1 MKSEEIILG
10 LPRLH
15 SGRRVFAYLALSL
28 LFAQVSPAFAQS
40 GTNSNNG
47 GSAGSGTS
55 RLQFKPD
62 PAPASSPVP
71 ASAPARRQSVGQG
84 GQSAQGKQIAQSN
97 SSDTATSV
105 AQMTPTVGPGSNF
118 TQFGG
123 GLKDPKGRSLPSTVG
138 TVKIRK
144 SFKLFAQQQ
153 LIHNLSFRDTPVKEV
168 IAEIAR
174 RGNLNIIIDK
184 SVVGKIT
191 GELRDVTLN
200 EAMDTVIASAGL
212 QSRVLDNNTVVIASA
227 QAMVQL
233 GLNRSMAKA
242 FKLSYAH
249 PYDVATILHASI
261 FNKGAF
267 PDFQKSLKMGKR
279 EAANEVP
286 AHSQSGGGGVEI
298 TEGEA
303 NEQENDQMLR
313 PDQAR
318 YVRGASRSQTQE
330 GVGFNNASVDPG
342 SQQIRALQEIN
353 TDYIVEQNG
362 GGTIVIPD
370 VKNRQVVVVGTP
382 EDLMIAEES
391 IHLLDRRP
399 REVHIQA
406 SLVELTNSGIRQL
419 GANLALQGNGASTS
433 LLGNSAAPLIQYL
446 PGLGSPPAA
455 TFYGTAQS
463 FSQVPVTN
471 GAVGTSPATAFT
483 GLIGNLLPTAPTIA
497 GVTAVN
503 AAQSGF
509 NFLTL
514 NKAAGGKANIATAP
528 LGLNVSLNL
537 LLQTDKAKVIAN
549 PSVVVVDGTETLI
562 NISQEVVHKVTST
575 VSLGVVTQNVELQK
589 AGVFLNVLPR
599 ITEDGFISMR
609 LRPQV
614 SAPVGAPLQFGAATS
629 PLIVTLLS
637 YREVITQEVRVKD
650 GQTLVLGGLFTE
662 QEQAQLAKVPY
673 LAETPIFGALF
684 RNTLKGRNRTELMLL
699 ITPKVV
705 EEDTGSISENP
716 SPPTM

>member
-10 LPRLH
+10 LPWLH
-15 SGRRVFAYLALSL
+15 SGRRVVACLAFSL
-28 LFAQVSPAFAQS
+28 LFVQVSPTFAQS

-62 PAPASSPVP
+62 PLTSSPVP
-71 ASAPARRQSVGQG
+71 ASAPSRRQSVSQS

-97 SSDTATSV
+97 PSDTATSV

-118 TQFGG
+118 AQFGG
-123 GLKDPKGRSLPSTVG
+123 GVKDPKGRSLPSTVG

-286 AHSQSGGGGVEI
+286 GHSQSGGGGVEI

-313 PDQAR
+313 PDQSR

-330 GVGFNNASVDPG
+330 GVGFNNAAVDPG
-342 SQQIRALQEIN
+342 SQQIRASQEIN

-419 GANLALQGNGASTS
+419 GANLALQGDGASTS

-716 SPPTM
+716 STPTM

>member
-10 LPRLH
+10 LPWLH
-15 SGRRVFAYLALSL
+15 SGGRVVACLAFSL
-28 LFAQVSPAFAQS
+28 LFVQVSPTFAQS

-62 PAPASSPVP
+62 PSTSSPVP
-71 ASAPARRQSVGQG
+71 ASAPSRRQSVSQS

-97 SSDTATSV
+97 PSDTATSV

-118 TQFGG
+118 AQFGG
-123 GLKDPKGRSLPSTVG
+123 GVKDPKGRSLPSTVG

-286 AHSQSGGGGVEI
+286 GHSQSGGGGVEI

-313 PDQAR
+313 PDQSR

-330 GVGFNNASVDPG
+330 GVGFNNAAVDPG
-342 SQQIRALQEIN
+342 SQQIRASQEIN

-419 GANLALQGNGASTS
+419 GANLALQGDGASTS

-716 SPPTM
+716 STPTM